1 MRAAAPG
8 AARRRA
14 PRRAT
19 SSTGGGAAA
28 DGGGAAV
35 DGGGVGRWARRCW
48 RALREA
54 ALPARRAI
62 GTSVI
67 RSRNGRPRPGGRPRG
82 RYDTADFMAD
92 LNAWLL
98 DNLALAFGVL
108 AALVLLLL
116 IGFLVQSARL
126 GRAVRDYRELVR
138 GTDGSTLHD
147 RLVGSAEQAVKASE
161 RMGQIEAMQA
171 LVEGR
176 TQRSLQH
183 IGLVRFNPF
192 DDTGSDQSF
201 AIALLDDARDGV
213 VISSLHGRANTRVF
227 AKPVTNGEL
236 GAQPVRRGEPGDPD
250 RDRGVAVG
258 VDDRGD
264 RPRAAARRRAARPR
278 RASEVPSRAAAVGR
292 PAGGLA
298 GLARPRRRW
307 SEATA
312 PAPGIRAAD
321 PGGRGASSGDRGD
334 GR

>member
-1 MRAAAPG
+1 
-8 AARRRA
+8 
-14 PRRAT
+14 
-19 SSTGGGAAA
+19 
-28 DGGGAAV
+28 
-35 DGGGVGRWARRCW
+35 
-48 RALREA
+48 
-54 ALPARRAI
+54 
-62 GTSVI
+62 
-67 RSRNGRPRPGGRPRG
+67 
-82 RYDTADFMAD
+82 MAD

-147 RLVGSAEQAVKASE
+147 RLVGSAVIKQDANNV
-161 RMGQIEAMQA
+161 QAMQA

-227 AKPVTNGEL
+227 AKPVTNGGSGHNLSDEESQAIRIAIE
-236 GAQPVRRGEPGDPD
+236 G
-250 RDRGVAVG
+250 
-258 VDDRGD
+258 
-264 RPRAAARRRAARPR
+264 
-278 RASEVPSRAAAVGR
+278 SPSA
-292 PAGGLA
+292 
-298 GLARPRRRW
+298 
-307 SEATA
+307 
-312 PAPGIRAAD
+312 
-321 PGGRGASSGDRGD
+321 
-334 GR
+334 